1 LLLVKA
7 SASAG
12 ILEAN
17 EWTAQTGTGRVRA
30 WRDVSDDGSGYARVR
45 AAAVAVSLAAV
56 IVPTSAVAAREA
68 QSGPNLKCTGD
79 AVTAT
84 AFEVPVDLTG
94 QYVTNPGPT
103 TAHGFYIAPKGQPQ
117 GLVVFSHGHGAS
129 PYDWFAQMQ
138 RVAQN
143 DGVIA
148 LAMYYPGET
157 WTDPNP
163 KTTYG
168 WRAREGAQGGIAGA
182 MAFLQTCPKLQL
194 RTIVNY
200 GSAWA
205 TTPPA

>member
-1 LLLVKA
+1 MPGPTRAGHFVAPNGLVTKSRPPRLLLVKA

-30 WRDVSDDGSGYARVR
+30 WRDVSDDGSGYAR
-45 AAAVAVSLAAV
+45 
-56 IVPTSAVAAREA
+56 ARR
-68 QSGPNLKCTGD
+68 
-79 AVTAT
+79 
-84 AFEVPVDLTG
+84 
-94 QYVTNPGPT
+94 
-103 TAHGFYIAPKGQPQ
+103 QPQ

-157 WTDPNP
+157 GTDPSP

-168 WRAREGAQGGIAGA
+168 WRAREGAQAGIAGA